1 MILNNPWKLS
11 QKLLFPQISPL
22 CTSPS
27 TSFVNLN
34 LSFDALKN
42 IMRCYDKNHH
52 VCLDS
57 SVTKKIWIRPKI
69 ITDGSDQY
77 KRCRVLSLKYDKE
90 IYILLLASRFKQ
102 KKKALYL
109 LYFYFSNP
117 GGQGSTLQ
125 YLCVPVYKYIYL
137 MFFFKYCPILCILMS
152 YCLNLTHTYHH
163 FFVHFLHS
171 INICNLL

>member
-1 MILNNPWKLS
+1 MTKITMCALTAVSPKKSELDQKSS
-11 QKLLFPQISPL
+11 QMDPI
-22 CTSPS
+22 S
-27 TSFVNLN
+27 TSVVECFHWNM
-34 LSFDALKN
+34 
-42 IMRCYDKNHH
+42 I
-52 VCLDS
+52 
-57 SVTKKIWIRPKI
+57 KK
-69 ITDGSDQY
+69 Y
-77 KRCRVLSLKYDKE
+77 K
-90 IYILLLASRFKQ
+90 YISCCLLLDLNK

-109 LYFYFSNP
+109 LYFYCSNP

-137 MFFFKYCPILCILMS
+137 MFFFKYCPILCILML